1 MDFYVARDDRGLH
14 YFEDCPDL
22 VKFNP
27 YVDDIEWTGYKLDFG
42 KFDKKIKAFIEDVP
56 EVQNLEPFDA
66 PVHISIIGIECN
78 IL

>member
-27 YVDDIEWTGYKLDFG
+27 YVEEIEWTGYILDFG
-42 KFDKKIKAFIEDVP
+42 KFDKQIKSFIENTP
-56 EVQNLEPFDA
+56 EVQNLEPYDA
-66 PVHISIIGIECN
+66 PVHVSIVGIEYN